1 MTSTIGERGHLFFG
15 VVVFSIGLV
24 PLLDWFEL
32 LGRKSGWNLPPW
44 LGFIFALIFPSIGLF
59 LFFSGLSQSWKSA
72 ERKLKWISG
81 FMLAVGMLCFIG
93 GGAIFLTWQTIAPF
107 GESTSY
113 VAIFGI
119 PIPLPEKLQALI
131 TRFFTG
137 LVALI
142 LDVIFISAIWQGIKL
157 LRQQARSPK

>member
-1 MTSTIGERGHLFFG
+1 VASTNGEKGHLFLG
-15 VVVFSIGLV
+15 VAVFIIGLL

-44 LGFIFALIFPSIGLF
+44 LAFIFALIFPSMGLF

-107 GESTSY
+107 GESSSY

-119 PIPLPEKLQALI
+119 PIPLPEKLQGLI
-131 TRFFTG
+131 IRFFTG
-137 LVALI
+137 FVALI
-142 LDVIFISAIWQGIKL
+142 LDVIFIGAIWQGIKL
-157 LRQQARSPK
+157 IRQQLRSAK